1 MDGVP
6 PKSSSE
12 FNWHC
17 GRMTFDL
24 FYNTMQ
30 KFLHEVCHYS
40 VMRLSRFMSLRAAV
54 RPRHLCPA
62 QVWRRGNLRL
72 AGKIPSIAISRL
84 RGDCFVVAMLLL
96 ATTLTACLPFDPIQ
110 ATATP
115 IPTDTA
121 IPTATIVWFPASAT
135 PTQLAVAT
143 YTGTPEMSPGIAEV
157 TTNDMFEDDSPWDTA
172 KSDHGSA
179 VISNNRLSLAVQP
192 GYYLSSMR
200 RELFMSDFYAEI
212 TARPSLCRGDDNY
225 GIIVRGVGSYFY
237 RFVLTCGGEI
247 RAERING
254 GTRLPIHEQVPSGDA
269 PRPPGEVRIGMWAVG
284 SEMRLFLNGRF
295 QFSVS
300 EPTFPSGGFG
310 VFARSA
316 GEDPV
321 SVTFSEF
328 KVYDVDYV
336 PPTRTPLP
344 TP

>member
-1 MDGVP
+1 MR
-6 PKSSSE
+6 
-12 FNWHC
+12 HC
-17 GRMTFDL
+17 V
-24 FYNTMQ
+24 FYNMMQ

-40 VMRLSRFMSLRAAV
+40 IVRLSHCVSLRAVATQSHNQV
-54 RPRHLCPA
+54 SDCLPA
-62 QVWRRGNLRL
+62 QV
-72 AGKIPSIAISRL
+72 SRD
-84 RGDCFVVAMLLL
+84 GVMVVLLLL
-96 ATTLTACLPFDPIQ
+96 AMTVSGCLPFDTRYPEEVIVMTG
-110 ATATP
+110 TA
-115 IPTDTA
+115 IPT
-121 IPTATIVWFPASAT
+121 PTATIVWFPPSAT
-135 PTQLAVAT
+135 PTALAVPSH
-143 YTGTPEMSPGIAEV
+143 TGTPEMSPGISDV
-157 TTNDMFEDDSPWDTA
+157 TTTDDFEDDSPWDTA
-172 KSDHGSA
+172 KSDNGSA
-179 VISNNRLSLAVQP
+179 VIGNNRLSLAVQP

-237 RFVLTCGGEI
+237 RFVLTCSGEI

-310 VFARSA
+310 VFARST
-316 GEDPV
+316 GDDPV
-321 SVTFSEF
+321 SVTFSDF

-336 PPTRTPLP
+336 PPTRTPIA
-344 TP
+344 TPQ